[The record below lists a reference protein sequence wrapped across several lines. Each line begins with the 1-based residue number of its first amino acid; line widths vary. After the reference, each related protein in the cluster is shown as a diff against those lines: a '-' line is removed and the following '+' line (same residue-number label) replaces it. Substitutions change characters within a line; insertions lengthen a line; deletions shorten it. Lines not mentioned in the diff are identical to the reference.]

1 MYKREMLDVPGNG
14 GKIIFKTRI
23 QAVDRFIG
31 VTVLKGNQR
40 HDLRKMYI
48 QKEASGNILV
58 SWNNGESG
66 REELWHLGE
75 DNKD

>member
-1 MYKREMLDVPGNG
+1 MCLATVVKLFSKP
-14 GKIIFKTRI
+14 RI
-23 QAVDRFIG
+23 QAVDRFID

-58 SWNNGESG
+58 S
-66 REELWHLGE
+66 
-75 DNKD
+75 